1 MPRGTAVAE
10 EHTRSFTTK
19 RGVFTVRVMQDKLPE
34 NTEEDV
40 RHTKHDRKFN
50 IRVKQDDVCLL
61 DALAKLHGVT
71 RSALINEILHDIV
84 RDELMSIEEDDAR
97 VLLAHVADLSASY
110 DELSQPWV
118 YDALGPDFRHM
129 LHSML
134 EYSNAHG
141 QPPDVSMPSGYQYT
155 EEDYRSPTY
164 LGLRDKLK
172 GLAQ

>member
-1 MPRGTAVAE
+1 MAE
-10 EHTRSFTTK
+10 EYTRSFTTK
-19 RGVFTVRVMQDKLPE
+19 NGEFTVRVRQDKLPK
-34 NTEEDV
+34 NAEEDV
-40 RHTKHDRKFN
+40 GHIKNDRKFN

-110 DELSQPWV
+110 EPLSQPWV

-141 QPPDVSMPSGYQYT
+141 RPPDVSMPSGYQYT
-155 EEDYRSPTY
+155 EEEYRSAAY

-172 GLAQ
+172 GLSK

>member
-1 MPRGTAVAE
+1 MVDER
-10 EHTRSFTTK
+10 TRSFTTK
-19 RGVFTVRVMQDKLPE
+19 RGEFTVRVMQNKLAE
-34 NTEEDV
+34 QAEEGV
-40 RHTKHDRKFN
+40 RHTKNDRKFN

-61 DALAKLHGVT
+61 DALAKTHGVT
-71 RSALINEILHDIV
+71 RSTLINQILHDIL
-84 RDELMSIEEDDAR
+84 RDELMSIEEGDAR

-110 DELSQPWV
+110 DDLSLPWV
-118 YDALGPDFRHM
+118 YDALGPDFRQM

-141 QPPDVSMPSGYQYT
+141 EPPDASMPSGYQYT

-172 GLAQ
+172 GLAK